1 MIMKKILFYL
11 SIAVF
16 AFALSLGGVYISNF
30 FSQFPAVEVSDE
42 LISIEACDFGFDR
55 IDIEYK
61 YTVRGKDFNNGVFVV
76 TNLTDDPVSYLG
88 YEKNHHADNWI
99 RQNGKTTTSLICHM
113 GMDEYTLKPLESA
126 TFEIPIPKNKKP
138 FEAGFDFFS
147 EFGDKLET
155 TWIEV
160 EKQRVFVEF

>member
-1 MIMKKILFYL
+1 MKKILFYL

-16 AFALSLGGVYISNF
+16 AFALSLGGVYIFNF

-42 LISIEACDFGFDR
+42 LISIEAGDFGFNR

-76 TNLTDDPVSYLG
+76 TNFTDNNVSYLG

-113 GMDEYTLKPLESA
+113 GMNEYTLKPLESA
-126 TFEIPIPKNKKP
+126 TFEIPLPKNKKS
-138 FEAGFDFFS
+138 FEAGFDFYVS
-147 EFGDKLET
+147 FGDKLET
-155 TWIEV
+155 NWIEV
-160 EKQRVFVEF
+160 KKQRVFVEF